1 MAKYLITAV
10 VALGVM
16 IATATMPVSIK
27 TVAVL
32 AVAIVVMG
40 VSVVRV
46 LEDVTGGEEV

>member
-1 MAKYLITAV
+1 MIKYLIVAV

-16 IATATMPVSIK
+16 IATVTMPVSEK

-32 AVAIVVMG
+32 AVSIAATG

-46 LEDVTGGEEV
+46 LDNVTGGEEK